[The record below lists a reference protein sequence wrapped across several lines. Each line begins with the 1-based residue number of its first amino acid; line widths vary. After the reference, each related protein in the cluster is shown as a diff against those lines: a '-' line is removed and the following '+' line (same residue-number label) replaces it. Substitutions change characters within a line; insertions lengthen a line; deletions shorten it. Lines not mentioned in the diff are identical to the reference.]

1 MAMLNNEA
9 ALKIAKELTL
19 SAMENKM
26 IAGSNNAEEAANNI
40 YQLYKT
46 LYEKLSGNESQ

>member
-9 ALKIAKELTL
+9 VLKSAKELTL

-26 IAGSNNAEEAANNI
+26 IAGSNDAEEAANNI

>member
-9 ALKIAKELTL
+9 ALKVAKELTL

-26 IAGSNNAEEAANNI
+26 ITGSRDATETANNI
-40 YQLYKT
+40 YELYKT
-46 LYEKLSGNESQ
+46 LYEKLSGKENP